1 MSFKTLS
8 VMSVILVLA
17 CVGSLV
23 HAQQSGNAETLP
35 SELIGTNVALDAAQ
49 QRKLDDYAKIWI
61 LRMLTDQETKVSA
74 SRDKL
79 ISPLHNPSAGSVFKT
94 AYSSTLLQ
102 DQHLPKLLKS
112 SSMSVRFN
120 AMLCVPYLVDKAAI
134 PMVQQGLVDSNPAIR
149 YLAAQAAGKLGQKLS
164 PIDQTSILTLLNAR
178 FVNEADQV
186 VVEQILGSMS
196 QLTIPSARNDMLAAL
211 NMHVDVHHGN
221 PNLTLKADRDAM
233 LQLFRELVTEQ
244 ANGQEI
250 IFKVRK
256 QFAIVACRFMIHC
269 SRALD
274 QNRVHK
280 TLEPQYT
287 SMITD
292 CEKIL
297 NWISTRTMKIPAGN
311 LPANDIVPNLRQQNW
326 TVVHLRSEDW
336 RKVMQASPFT
346 VAQNQLA
353 VPRP

>member
-1 MSFKTLS
+1 MTPCGLGGAPRNFRTRSN
-8 VMSVILVLA
+8 
-17 CVGSLV
+17 
-23 HAQQSGNAETLP
+23 H
-35 SELIGTNVALDAAQ
+35 
-49 QRKLDDYAKIWI
+49 RKLINHQFFTI
-61 LRMLTDQETKVSA
+61 T
-74 SRDKL
+74 
-79 ISPLHNPSAGSVFKT
+79 
-94 AYSSTLLQ
+94 
-102 DQHLPKLLKS
+102 
-112 SSMSVRFN
+112 
-120 AMLCVPYLVDKAAI
+120 
-134 PMVQQGLVDSNPAIR
+134 VQR
-149 YLAAQAAGKLGQKLS
+149 
-164 PIDQTSILTLLNAR
+164 
-178 FVNEADQV
+178 
-186 VVEQILGSMS
+186 
-196 QLTIPSARNDMLAAL
+196 
-211 NMHVDVHHGN
+211 
-221 PNLTLKADRDAM
+221 
-233 LQLFRELVTEQ
+233 QLFRELVTEQ